1 MKKILSLLLTFLLSF
16 TLLSCTTID
25 SVLDE
30 LGLEDEN
37 VDHIEE
43 NQDDDK
49 ARSQDEDQFDIE
61 EDESYTSK
69 EDVAL
74 YLDTYDKLP
83 KNYITKKEATKLGW
97 ESSEG
102 NLWDVTDKMSIG
114 GDRFGNREKR
124 LPENQGRQYYECD
137 INYEGGYR
145 GAERLVYS
153 DDGLIYYTGD
163 HYESF
168 DLLYGDE

>member
-16 TLLSCTTID
+16 TLLSCTAID
-25 SVLDE
+25 SVIDE
-30 LGLEDEN
+30 LGLTDEN
-37 VDHIEE
+37 VDVDHIEE
-43 NQDDDK
+43 NHDQD
-49 ARSQDEDQFDIE
+49 QEDIEEGLE

-69 EDVAL
+69 EDVSL

-83 KNYITKKEATKLGW
+83 KNYITKKEATNLGW
-97 ESSEG
+97 ESSKG
-102 NLWDVTDKMSIG
+102 NLWDVTDEMSIG

-145 GAERLVYS
+145 GPERLVYS

-168 DLLYGDE
+168 DLLYGEE